1 MISHE
6 RIEEIQGQAYVCAPS
21 LLDDIARIYPLT
33 MTEILA
39 MGQIKYN
46 KMLGLLLLTEIDIQ
60 NLIKEKIQEE
70 IPLEKIQPL
79 TFLLQSAEQNDGFF
93 LELKEAFST
102 FLKEDILL
110 IPEYEAILLGPEH
123 PEQKRLITNENFQEF
138 QDILRIQ
145 NRREI
150 SESAPKN
157 ESPAQKKMRL
167 LREKVAA
174 AKKRQAEK
182 NKEQSSIINIL
193 ENAEV
198 YGIDLSKCSFFK
210 FQGLLQKHQAH
221 EKYLN
226 DIQML
231 CAGAKAEDLKIKYW
245 GESSKD

>member
-33 MTEILA
+33 MTEILT

-102 FLKEDILL
+102 FLKEDIFEDKQHRQN
-110 IPEYEAILLGPEH
+110 IHNG
-123 PEQKRLITNENFQEF
+123 REF
-138 QDILRIQ
+138 FFL
-145 NRREI
+145 
-150 SESAPKN
+150 S
-157 ESPAQKKMRL
+157 
-167 LREKVAA
+167 A
-174 AKKRQAEK
+174 AKHMQEHVGYNPNR
-182 NKEQSSIINIL
+182 NP
-193 ENAEV
+193 
-198 YGIDLSKCSFFK
+198 F
-210 FQGLLQKHQAH
+210 
-221 EKYLN
+221 
-226 DIQML
+226 
-231 CAGAKAEDLKIKYW
+231 
-245 GESSKD
+245 